1 MDRLFK
7 FSLAII
13 LIVISSCTSL
23 NNNLMNASN
32 SRSFESI
39 QLEKYYNRTS
49 QRLRARGLLRTDKG
63 RLDSLYSTQ
72 NLIENFEKIALY
84 NEYIIKN
91 NEFIPQ
97 EKESNLKRWNRAVKI
112 NIIHGENSSNKQIKI
127 DKKNISIFTRR
138 LASITGLE
146 MSISEVNANFIILFL
161 DLDERRDF
169 GQKLSQLMP
178 QLTPAMIKIITSSP
192 RSTFCSAFSL
202 SEPPKNYEYT
212 AALVLIKSEHSKV
225 MRKSCIHE
233 EMAQSLGLTNDSKS
247 ARPSIFNDDEE
258 FALLTRH
265 DELLLKILYDKR
277 LKPGMNNKIALPIVR
292 QIAEELMD
300 L

>member
-1 MDRLFK
+1 
-7 FSLAII
+7 
-13 LIVISSCTSL
+13 
-23 NNNLMNASN
+23 MNASN

-97 EKESNLKRWNRAVKI
+97 EKASNLKRWNRAIKI

-178 QLTPAMIKIITSSP
+178 QLTPAMIKTITSSP

-277 LKPGMNNKIALPIVR
+277 LKPGMNNKIAVPIVR

>member
-1 MDRLFK
+1 
-7 FSLAII
+7 
-13 LIVISSCTSL
+13 
-23 NNNLMNASN
+23 MNASN

-91 NEFIPQ
+91 NEFISQ
-97 EKESNLKRWNRAVKI
+97 EKESNLKRWNRAIKI

-178 QLTPAMIKIITSSP
+178 QLTPAMIKTITSSP

-258 FALLTRH
+258 FALLTLH
-265 DELLLKILYDKR
+265 DELLLKILYDER

>member
-97 EKESNLKRWNRAVKI
+97 EKASNLKRWNRAIKI

-178 QLTPAMIKIITSSP
+178 QLTPAMIKTITSSP

>member
-7 FSLAII
+7 FFLAII

-97 EKESNLKRWNRAVKI
+97 EKESNLKRWNRAIKI

-178 QLTPAMIKIITSSP
+178 QLTPAMIKTITSSP

>member
-1 MDRLFK
+1 
-7 FSLAII
+7 
-13 LIVISSCTSL
+13 
-23 NNNLMNASN
+23 MNASN

-91 NEFIPQ
+91 NEFISQ
-97 EKESNLKRWNRAVKI
+97 EKESNLKRWNRAIKI

-146 MSISEVNANFIILFL
+146 MSISEVNGNFIILFL

-178 QLTPAMIKIITSSP
+178 QLTPAMIKTITSSP

-277 LKPGMNNKIALPIVR
+277 LEPGMNNKIALPIVR

>member
-72 NLIENFEKIALY
+72 NLIENFEKIALH

-97 EKESNLKRWNRAVKI
+97 EKASNLKRWNRAIKI

-178 QLTPAMIKIITSSP
+178 QLTPAMIKTITSSP

>member
-72 NLIENFEKIALY
+72 NLIENFEKIALH

-97 EKESNLKRWNRAVKI
+97 EKESNLKRWNRAIKI

-146 MSISEVNANFIILFL
+146 MSISEVDANFIILFL

-178 QLTPAMIKIITSSP
+178 QLTPAMIKTITSSP

>member
-1 MDRLFK
+1 MNNK
-7 FSLAII
+7 
-13 LIVISSCTSL
+13 LI
-23 NNNLMNASN
+23 NASN

-97 EKESNLKRWNRAVKI
+97 EKESNLKRWNRAIKI

-258 FALLTRH
+258 FALLTQH

>member
-1 MDRLFK
+1 
-7 FSLAII
+7 
-13 LIVISSCTSL
+13 
-23 NNNLMNASN
+23 MNASN

-49 QRLRARGLLRTDKG
+49 QRLRARGLLKTDKG

-97 EKESNLKRWNRAVKI
+97 EKESNLKRWNRAIKI

-161 DLDERRDF
+161 DLDERREF

-178 QLTPAMIKIITSSP
+178 QLTPAMIKTITSSP

>member
-97 EKESNLKRWNRAVKI
+97 EKESNLKRWNRAIKI

-169 GQKLSQLMP
+169 GQKLSHLMP
-178 QLTPAMIKIITSSP
+178 QLTPAMIKTITSSP

>member
-1 MDRLFK
+1 
-7 FSLAII
+7 
-13 LIVISSCTSL
+13 
-23 NNNLMNASN
+23 MNASN

-39 QLEKYYNRTS
+39 QLEKYYNRTA
-49 QRLRARGLLRTDKG
+49 QRLREKGLLRTDKG

-72 NLIENFEKIALY
+72 NLIENFEKIALH

-97 EKESNLKRWNRAVKI
+97 EKESNLKRWNRAIKI

-178 QLTPAMIKIITSSP
+178 QLTPAMIKTITSSP

>member
-146 MSISEVNANFIILFL
+146 MSISEVDTNFIILFL

-169 GQKLSQLMP
+169 GKKLSHLMP

>member
-7 FSLAII
+7 FSSAII
-13 LIVISSCTSL
+13 LLVISSCASL

-72 NLIENFEKIALY
+72 NLIENFEKIALH

-97 EKESNLKRWNRAVKI
+97 EKESNLKRWNRAIKI

-178 QLTPAMIKIITSSP
+178 QLTPAMIKTITSSP

>member
-1 MDRLFK
+1 
-7 FSLAII
+7 
-13 LIVISSCTSL
+13 
-23 NNNLMNASN
+23 MNASN

-63 RLDSLYSTQ
+63 RLNSLYSMQ
-72 NLIENFEKIALY
+72 NLIENFEKIALH

-97 EKESNLKRWNRAVKI
+97 EKESNLKRWNRAIKI

-178 QLTPAMIKIITSSP
+178 QLTPAMIKTITSSP

>member
-72 NLIENFEKIALY
+72 NLIENFEKIALH

-97 EKESNLKRWNRAVKI
+97 EKESNLKRWNRAIKI

-233 EMAQSLGLTNDSKS
+233 EMAQSLGLTQDSKS

>member
-97 EKESNLKRWNRAVKI
+97 EKESNLKRWNRAIKI

-146 MSISEVNANFIILFL
+146 MSISKVNANFIILFL

-178 QLTPAMIKIITSSP
+178 QLTPAMIKTITSSP